1 MKTSLGLLEVSGLAL
16 AIGAADAMAKAAS
29 VTLIGIEQTK
39 GSGWMLIR
47 LTGDVASVQAAISTG
62 AAFAEQHH
70 GLVSHAVLARPA
82 DSLMA
87 YWQPAAADITAKAP
101 AEAEAVIEAA
111 EVIEVAEVISAEIA
125 TEETEEAD
133 APASADTAS
142 DDAPDTAAGSDNVS
156 IGKDSADKNRI
167 DKNRIE
173 SEAPPAPR
181 VSCNLCLDPA
191 CRRHKGEPRFRCI
204 HLGKRGKV

>member
-16 AIGAADAMAKAAS
+16 AIGAADVMAKAAS
-29 VTLIGIEQTK
+29 VTLIGIEKTN

-62 AAFAEQHH
+62 AAFAQLHQ
-70 GLVSHAVLARPA
+70 GLVSSAVLARPA
-82 DSLMA
+82 DPLMA
-87 YWQPAAADITAKAP
+87 YWQAP
-101 AEAEAVIEAA
+101 HIEPVAT
-111 EVIEVAEVISAEIA
+111 ETTTLSEPTQQVVAERVMTESLTIDDEPEIA
-125 TEETEEAD
+125 LGVAIMD
-133 APASADTAS
+133 LDVARQSA
-142 DDAPDTAAGSDNVS
+142 
-156 IGKDSADKNRI
+156 
-167 DKNRIE
+167 E

>member
-16 AIGAADAMAKAAS
+16 AIGAADVMAKAAS
-29 VTLIGIEQTK
+29 VTLIGIEKTN

-62 AAFAEQHH
+62 AAFAQLHQ
-70 GLVSHAVLARPA
+70 GLVSSAVLARPA
-82 DSLMA
+82 DPLMA
-87 YWQPAAADITAKAP
+87 YWQAP
-101 AEAEAVIEAA
+101 HIEPVATETTTLSEPTQQVVAERVMTESLTIDECDEAEAPPPAA
-111 EVIEVAEVISAEIA
+111 TATDDEPEIA
-125 TEETEEAD
+125 LGMAIMD
-133 APASADTAS
+133 LDVARQSA
-142 DDAPDTAAGSDNVS
+142 
-156 IGKDSADKNRI
+156 
-167 DKNRIE
+167 E

>member
-16 AIGAADAMAKAAS
+16 AIGAADVMAKAAS
-29 VTLIGIEQTK
+29 VTLSGIEKTN

-62 AAFAEQHH
+62 AAFAQLHQ
-70 GLVSHAVLARPA
+70 GLVSSAVLARPA
-82 DSLMA
+82 DPLMA
-87 YWQPAAADITAKAP
+87 YWQAPHLEPAATEATTLSEPAQQVVAEEVITESPTIEECDQAEAPRPADIATDDEP
-101 AEAEAVIEAA
+101 
-111 EVIEVAEVISAEIA
+111 EIA
-125 TEETEEAD
+125 LGVAIMD
-133 APASADTAS
+133 LNVARQSA
-142 DDAPDTAAGSDNVS
+142 
-156 IGKDSADKNRI
+156 
-167 DKNRIE
+167 E

>member
-29 VTLIGIEQTK
+29 VKLIGIEKTN

-70 GLVSHAVLARPA
+70 GLVSRAVLARPA
-82 DSLMA
+82 TALMT
-87 YWQPAAADITAKAP
+87 YWLAPTVAVAAVEVA
-101 AEAEAVIEAA
+101 AA
-111 EVIEVAEVISAEIA
+111 EVTAVEPAVETRSVA
-125 TEETEEAD
+125 EETEEAD
-133 APASADTAS
+133 TQQPADIAS
-142 DDAPDTAAGSDNVS
+142 DDAPEQAISAAEPAVSSD
-156 IGKDSADKNRI
+156 
-167 DKNRIE
+167 E
-173 SEAPPAPR
+173 SEAQPAPR

-191 CRRHKGEPRFRCI
+191 CRRHKGEPRFHCI

>member
-87 YWQPAAADITAKAP
+87 YWQHPAADITAKAP

-111 EVIEVAEVISAEIA
+111 EVISA
-125 TEETEEAD
+125 EETEEAD

-156 IGKDSADKNRI
+156 IDKDSADKNRI

>member
-29 VTLIGIEQTK
+29 VSLIDIEKTN

-62 AAFAEQHH
+62 AAFAQQHH
-70 GLVSHAVLARPA
+70 GLVSSAVLARPA
-82 DSLMA
+82 DALMA
-87 YWQPAAADITAKAP
+87 HWQAPQRESIATAPTTLREPTHEVAAEICVPEKVEAAA
-101 AEAEAVIEAA
+101 ER
-111 EVIEVAEVISAEIA
+111 
-125 TEETEEAD
+125 EETAAPLPVNTVTDKTSDVVIGEE
-133 APASADTAS
+133 PQDTH
-142 DDAPDTAAGSDNVS
+142 G
-156 IGKDSADKNRI
+156 
-167 DKNRIE
+167 
-173 SEAPPAPR
+173 EAPPELS

-204 HLGKRGKV
+204 HAAKRGKV

>member
-16 AIGAADAMAKAAS
+16 AIGAADVMAKAAS
-29 VTLIGIEQTK
+29 VTLIGIEKTN

-62 AAFAEQHH
+62 AAFAQLHQ
-70 GLVSHAVLARPA
+70 GLVSSAVLARPA
-82 DSLMA
+82 DTLMA
-87 YWQPAAADITAKAP
+87 YWQAPHIEPVATETTTLSEPTQQVVAERVMTESLTIDECDEAESPRPAATATDDEP
-101 AEAEAVIEAA
+101 
-111 EVIEVAEVISAEIA
+111 EIA
-125 TEETEEAD
+125 LGVAIMD
-133 APASADTAS
+133 LDVARQSA
-142 DDAPDTAAGSDNVS
+142 
-156 IGKDSADKNRI
+156 
-167 DKNRIE
+167 E

>member
-16 AIGAADAMAKAAS
+16 AVGAADVMAKAAS
-29 VTLIGIEQTK
+29 VTLIGIEKTN

-62 AAFAEQHH
+62 AAFAQLHQ
-70 GLVSHAVLARPA
+70 GLVSSAVLARPA
-82 DSLMA
+82 DPLMA
-87 YWQPAAADITAKAP
+87 YWQAPRIEPVATEATTLSEPAQQVVAEMVMTESPTIDECD
-101 AEAEAVIEAA
+101 EAE
-111 EVIEVAEVISAEIA
+111 
-125 TEETEEAD
+125 T
-133 APASADTAS
+133 PRPADTAT
-142 DDAPDTAAGSDNVS
+142 DDEPEIALGVAIMDLGVA
-156 IGKDSADKNRI
+156 IQSA
-167 DKNRIE
+167 E

>member
-16 AIGAADAMAKAAS
+16 AIGAADVMAKAAS
-29 VTLIGIEQTK
+29 VTLIGIEKTN

-62 AAFAEQHH
+62 AAFAQLHQ
-70 GLVSHAVLARPA
+70 GLVSSAVLARPA
-82 DSLMA
+82 DPLMA
-87 YWQPAAADITAKAP
+87 YWQAP
-101 AEAEAVIEAA
+101 HIEPVATETTTLSEPTQQVVAERVMTESLTIDECDEAE
-111 EVIEVAEVISAEIA
+111 SPRP
-125 TEETEEAD
+125 D
-133 APASADTAS
+133 ATAS
-142 DDAPDTAAGSDNVS
+142 DDEPEIALGVAIMDLDVARQ
-156 IGKDSADKNRI
+156 SA
-167 DKNRIE
+167 E

>member
-87 YWQPAAADITAKAP
+87 YWQTPAADITAKAP

-111 EVIEVAEVISAEIA
+111 EVISA
-125 TEETEEAD
+125 EETEEAEET
-133 APASADTAS
+133 ASADTAS

-156 IGKDSADKNRI
+156 IDKDSADKNRI
-167 DKNRIE
+167 DKERTE

>member
-29 VTLIGIEQTK
+29 VTLSGIEKTN

-62 AAFAEQHH
+62 TAFAQLHQ
-70 GLVSHAVLARPA
+70 GLVSSAVLARPA
-82 DSLMA
+82 DTLMA
-87 YWQPAAADITAKAP
+87 HWQTPKIEPARTEPTTLSEPAQQVVAERVMTESPAIEEGDDAEAPQPAETATDDEP
-101 AEAEAVIEAA
+101 
-111 EVIEVAEVISAEIA
+111 EIA
-125 TEETEEAD
+125 LGVAIMD
-133 APASADTAS
+133 LDVAIKSA
-142 DDAPDTAAGSDNVS
+142 
-156 IGKDSADKNRI
+156 
-167 DKNRIE
+167 E

>member
-16 AIGAADAMAKAAS
+16 AIGAADVMAKAES
-29 VTLIGIEQTK
+29 VTLIGIEKTN

-62 AAFAEQHH
+62 AAFAQLHQ
-70 GLVSHAVLARPA
+70 GLVSSAVLARPA
-82 DSLMA
+82 DTLMA
-87 YWQPAAADITAKAP
+87 YWQAPHIEQVATETTTLSEPTQQVVAERVMTESLTIDECDEAESPRPAATATDDEP
-101 AEAEAVIEAA
+101 
-111 EVIEVAEVISAEIA
+111 EIA
-125 TEETEEAD
+125 LGVAIMD
-133 APASADTAS
+133 LDVARQSA
-142 DDAPDTAAGSDNVS
+142 
-156 IGKDSADKNRI
+156 
-167 DKNRIE
+167 E

>member
-16 AIGAADAMAKAAS
+16 AIGAADVMAKAAS
-29 VTLIGIEQTK
+29 VTLIGIEKTN

-62 AAFAEQHH
+62 AAFAQLHQ
-70 GLVSHAVLARPA
+70 GLVSSAVLARPA
-82 DSLMA
+82 DPLMA
-87 YWQPAAADITAKAP
+87 YWQAPRIEPVATEATTLSEPAQQVVAEMVMTESPTIDECD
-101 AEAEAVIEAA
+101 EAE
-111 EVIEVAEVISAEIA
+111 
-125 TEETEEAD
+125 T
-133 APASADTAS
+133 PRPADTAT
-142 DDAPDTAAGSDNVS
+142 DDEPEIALGVAIMDLGVA
-156 IGKDSADKNRI
+156 IQSA
-167 DKNRIE
+167 E
-173 SEAPPAPR
+173 SEAPPTPR

>member
-16 AIGAADAMAKAAS
+16 AIGAADAMAKSAS
-29 VTLIGIEQTK
+29 INLIGIEKTN

-62 AAFAEQHH
+62 AAFAQQHH
-70 GLVSHAVLARPA
+70 GLVSSAILARPA
-82 DSLMA
+82 DALMA
-87 YWQPAAADITAKAP
+87 HWQTAKLEPITAKPTTLSEPAP
-101 AEAEAVIEAA
+101 AVVIEAIIPEIPAFEEEEAEAAP
-111 EVIEVAEVISAEIA
+111 ISP
-125 TEETEEAD
+125 
-133 APASADTAS
+133 PANAAS
-142 DDAPDTAAGSDNVS
+142 DDEPGVALDVEIMAQDVE
-156 IGKDSADKNRI
+156 IKSA
-167 DKNRIE
+167 E
-173 SEAPPAPR
+173 SEALPALR

>member
-16 AIGAADAMAKAAS
+16 AIGAADAMAKSAS
-29 VTLIGIEQTK
+29 INLIGIEKTN

-62 AAFAEQHH
+62 AAFAQQHH
-70 GLVSHAVLARPA
+70 GLVSSAVLARPA
-82 DSLMA
+82 DALMA
-87 YWQPAAADITAKAP
+87 HWQTAKLEPITAKSTTLSQPAP
-101 AEAEAVIEAA
+101 AVVIEAIIPEIPAFEEEEAEAAP
-111 EVIEVAEVISAEIA
+111 ISQ
-125 TEETEEAD
+125 
-133 APASADTAS
+133 PANAAS
-142 DDAPDTAAGSDNVS
+142 DDEPGVALDVTIMAQDVE
-156 IGKDSADKNRI
+156 IKSA
-167 DKNRIE
+167 E
-173 SEAPPAPR
+173 SEALPALR

>member
-16 AIGAADAMAKAAS
+16 AIGAADVMAKAAS
-29 VTLIGIEQTK
+29 VTLIGIEKTN

-62 AAFAEQHH
+62 AAFAQLHQ
-70 GLVSHAVLARPA
+70 GLVSSAVLARPA
-82 DSLMA
+82 DPLMA
-87 YWQPAAADITAKAP
+87 YWQAP
-101 AEAEAVIEAA
+101 HIESVATETTTLSEPTQQVVAERVMTESLTIDECDEAEAPRPAA
-111 EVIEVAEVISAEIA
+111 TATDDEPEIA
-125 TEETEEAD
+125 LGVAIMD
-133 APASADTAS
+133 LDVARQSA
-142 DDAPDTAAGSDNVS
+142 
-156 IGKDSADKNRI
+156 
-167 DKNRIE
+167 E

>member
-29 VTLIGIEQTK
+29 VSLIDIEKTN

-62 AAFAEQHH
+62 AAFAQQHH
-70 GLVSHAVLARPA
+70 GLVSSAVLARPA
-82 DSLMA
+82 DALMA
-87 YWQPAAADITAKAP
+87 HWQAP
-101 AEAEAVIEAA
+101 QRE
-111 EVIEVAEVISAEIA
+111 SIA
-125 TEETEEAD
+125 T
-133 APASADTAS
+133 APASLREPAHEAAAERGITEICV
-142 DDAPDTAAGSDNVS
+142 PEKVETAAPLPVDTVTDKTSDVV
-156 IGKDSADKNRI
+156 IGEEPQDTHG
-167 DKNRIE
+167 
-173 SEAPPAPR
+173 EAPSALN

-204 HLGKRGKV
+204 HAAKRGKV

>member
-29 VTLIGIEQTK
+29 VKLIGIEKTN

-70 GLVSHAVLARPA
+70 GLVSRAVLARPA
-82 DSLMA
+82 TALMT
-87 YWQPAAADITAKAP
+87 YWLAP
-101 AEAEAVIEAA
+101 TVAVAAA
-111 EVIEVAEVISAEIA
+111 EVTAVEPAVETRSVA
-125 TEETEEAD
+125 EETEEAD
-133 APASADTAS
+133 TQQPADIAS
-142 DDAPDTAAGSDNVS
+142 DDAPEQAISAAEPAV
-156 IGKDSADKNRI
+156 SAD
-167 DKNRIE
+167 E
-173 SEAPPAPR
+173 SEAQPAPR

>member
-1 MKTSLGLLEVSGLAL
+1 MGLLEVSGLAL
-16 AIGAADAMAKAAS
+16 AIGAADVMAKAAS
-29 VTLIGIEQTK
+29 VTLIGIEKTN

-62 AAFAEQHH
+62 AAFAQLHQ
-70 GLVSHAVLARPA
+70 GLVSSAVLARPA
-82 DSLMA
+82 DPLMA
-87 YWQPAAADITAKAP
+87 YWQAPHIKPAATEATTLSEP
-101 AEAEAVIEAA
+101 AQQVVAEMVMTESPTIDKCDEAEA
-111 EVIEVAEVISAEIA
+111 
-125 TEETEEAD
+125 
-133 APASADTAS
+133 PRPADTAT
-142 DDAPDTAAGSDNVS
+142 DDEPEIALGVAIMDLDVARQ
-156 IGKDSADKNRI
+156 SA
-167 DKNRIE
+167 E

>member
-29 VTLIGIEQTK
+29 VNLIGIEKTN

-70 GLVSHAVLARPA
+70 GLVSRAVLARPA

-87 YWQPAAADITAKAP
+87 YWQAPNEAITVEVQVTLEPVSELAVEVVEEVKAEAP
-101 AEAEAVIEAA
+101 AIDEAQ
-111 EVIEVAEVISAEIA
+111 
-125 TEETEEAD
+125 TEEID
-133 APASADTAS
+133 APKPAETAT
-142 DDAPDTAAGSDNVS
+142 DDAPDTVVS
-156 IGKDSADKNRI
+156 LEKK
-167 DKNRIE
+167 RIE
-173 SEAPPAPR
+173 SEALQAPR